1 MNKDKKRPVQRA
13 QVVLEESPPYV
24 GSPVSLAAKA
34 VRKPPPPTYLAG
46 VHESRA
52 REHTIFTE
60 EHMNKDK
67 KRSDRQAK
75 VVRSELPPGV
85 GSPPA
90 ASTSRRAGNPL
101 TDPLPDDWSPRNVA
115 IVEALRKDLWL
126 MQRKVDYDV
135 EVFNTLRSL
144 DALYETSVKRGDLK
158 GALRVMRE
166 RITLLSP
173 GEHVKPVT
181 EWDRRPREAD
191 PYDAAFMELD
201 PADRESV
208 RKRITAFEE
217 EKKSWTYVKT
227 GRDPNGSK
235 KTLASD
241 SADPHPESTDCPS
254 GSNGLGHS
262 F

>member
-1 MNKDKKRPVQRA
+1 
-13 QVVLEESPPYV
+13 
-24 GSPVSLAAKA
+24 
-34 VRKPPPPTYLAG
+34 
-46 VHESRA
+46 
-52 REHTIFTE
+52 
-60 EHMNKDK
+60 
-67 KRSDRQAK
+67 
-75 VVRSELPPGV
+75 
-85 GSPPA
+85 
-90 ASTSRRAGNPL
+90 
-101 TDPLPDDWSPRNVA
+101 
-115 IVEALRKDLWL
+115 L

-217 EKKSWTYVKT
+217 KKKSWTYAKT
-227 GRDPNGSK
+227 GRDPDGSK